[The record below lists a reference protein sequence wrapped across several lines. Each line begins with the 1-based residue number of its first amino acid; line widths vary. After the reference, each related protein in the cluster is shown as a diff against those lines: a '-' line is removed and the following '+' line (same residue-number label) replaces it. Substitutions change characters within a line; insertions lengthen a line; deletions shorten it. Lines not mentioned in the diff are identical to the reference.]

1 MNKIDQI
8 VNLIRKNFVM
18 DKGNNLINQQQILDE
33 DAALESII
41 SDLDDRKKLLEE
53 YAVYKKI
60 RKDKGSKQQ
69 IMLQK
74 IMLKVRHLEDAQRL
88 RKRKIVRLRIMGVA
102 ASVCICLGILLWQV
116 SVHQKSLDSK
126 GQIAEFSVLKPGKN
140 TATLK
145 IQGLEESIDLNSDQD
160 GIIVGDQIQY
170 RDGSEIAE
178 INSKLSDNP
187 LMELVTPNGGE
198 YQITLSDGTRITLN
212 AASKLTYPRA
222 FGDDQRIVELVGEAY
237 FEVAKDQHKPFIVKT
252 ATEDIA
258 VLGTHFNVNAYQGEP
273 RSYVSLIEG
282 SVQVRHAETSKILLP
297 GQQTVASE
305 GDMIVQKI
313 NVEEVLAWKNG
324 EFMFNNE
331 NLEDVMRK
339 LSRWYNI
346 EVIVSPE
353 LKHLAIWGSVSRYD
367 SFDKVLEII
376 EMTNEN
382 IKFRKEG
389 RRVYIMK

>member
-8 VNLIRKNFVM
+8 VNLIRKNLVM

-33 DAALESII
+33 DAALESLI

-60 RKDKGSKQQ
+60 RTKKGSKQQ

-74 IMLKVRHLEDAQRL
+74 IMLKVRHLEDAQKL
-88 RKRKIVRLRIMGVA
+88 RKRKIVRLRMIGVA
-102 ASVCICLGILLWQV
+102 ASVCICLGILFWQV
-116 SVHQKSLDSK
+116 GVHQKSLDGTGKIS
-126 GQIAEFSVLKPGKN
+126 EFSVLKPGKN
-140 TATLK
+140 TATLR
-145 IQGLEESIDLNSDQD
+145 IQGLDESIDLNSDQD
-160 GIIVGDQIQY
+160 GIVVGDQIRY
-170 RDGSEIAE
+170 KDGSEIAA
-178 INSKLSDNP
+178 INTKIEENP
-187 LMELVTPNGGE
+187 RMELVTPKGGE

-212 AASKLTYPRA
+212 AASRLTYPRT
-222 FGDDQRIVELVGEAY
+222 FGSDQRIVELVGEAY
-237 FEVAKDQHKPFIVKT
+237 FEVAKDENKPFIVKT
-252 ATEDIA
+252 ATEDIM
-258 VLGTHFNVNAYQGEP
+258 VLGTHFNVNAYQDET
-273 RSYVSLIEG
+273 RSFVSLIEG
-282 SVQVRHAETSKILLP
+282 RVQVSSPETSKILVP
-297 GQQTVASE
+297 GQQSVTSE
-305 GDMIVQKI
+305 GTMIVQKI

-331 NLEDVMRK
+331 SLEDVMHK

-376 EMTNEN
+376 EMTNES

>member
-8 VNLIRKNFVM
+8 VNLIRKNLVM

-33 DAALESII
+33 DAALESLI

-60 RKDKGSKQQ
+60 RTKKGSKQQ

-74 IMLKVRHLEDAQRL
+74 IMLKVRHLEDAQKL
-88 RKRKIVRLRIMGVA
+88 RKRKIVRLRMIGVA
-102 ASVCICLGILLWQV
+102 ASVCICLGILFWQV
-116 SVHQKSLDSK
+116 GVHQKSLDGTGKIS
-126 GQIAEFSVLKPGKN
+126 EFSVLKPGKN
-140 TATLK
+140 TATLR
-145 IQGLEESIDLNSDQD
+145 IQGLDESIDLNSDQD
-160 GIIVGDQIQY
+160 GIVVGDQIRY
-170 RDGSEIAE
+170 KDGSEIAA
-178 INSKLSDNP
+178 INTKIAENP
-187 LMELVTPNGGE
+187 RMELLTPKGGE

-212 AASKLTYPRA
+212 AASRLTYPRT
-222 FGDDQRIVELVGEAY
+222 FGSDQRIVELVGEAY
-237 FEVAKDQHKPFIVKT
+237 FEVAKDENKPFIVKT
-252 ATEDIA
+252 ATEDIM
-258 VLGTHFNVNAYQGEP
+258 VLGTHFNVNAYQDET
-273 RSYVSLIEG
+273 RSFVSLIEG
-282 SVQVRHAETSKILLP
+282 RVQVSSPETSKILVP
-297 GQQTVASE
+297 GQQSVTSE
-305 GDMIVQKI
+305 GTMIVQKI

-331 NLEDVMRK
+331 SLEDVMHK

-376 EMTNEN
+376 EMTNES

>member
-8 VNLIRKNFVM
+8 VNLIRKNLVM

-33 DAALESII
+33 DAALESLI

-60 RKDKGSKQQ
+60 RTKKGSKQQ

-74 IMLKVRHLEDAQRL
+74 IMLKVRHLEDAQKL
-88 RKRKIVRLRIMGVA
+88 RKRKIVRLRMIGVA
-102 ASVCICLGILLWQV
+102 ASVCICLGILFWQV
-116 SVHQKSLDSK
+116 GVHQKSLDGTGKIS
-126 GQIAEFSVLKPGKN
+126 EFSVLKPGKN
-140 TATLK
+140 TATLR
-145 IQGLEESIDLNSDQD
+145 IQGLDESIDLNSDQD
-160 GIIVGDQIQY
+160 GIVVGDQIRY
-170 RDGSEIAE
+170 KDGSEIAA
-178 INSKLSDNP
+178 INTKIAENP
-187 LMELVTPNGGE
+187 RMELVTPKGGE

-212 AASKLTYPRA
+212 AASRLTYPRT
-222 FGDDQRIVELVGEAY
+222 FGSDQRIVELVGEAY
-237 FEVAKDQHKPFIVKT
+237 FEVAKDENKPFIVKT
-252 ATEDIA
+252 ATEDIT
-258 VLGTHFNVNAYQGEP
+258 VLGTHFNVNAYQDET
-273 RSYVSLIEG
+273 RSFVSLIEG
-282 SVQVRHAETSKILLP
+282 RVQVSSPETSKILVP
-297 GQQTVASE
+297 GQQSVTSE
-305 GDMIVQKI
+305 GTMIVQKI

-331 NLEDVMRK
+331 SLEDVMHK

-376 EMTNEN
+376 EMTNES

>member
-8 VNLIRKNFVM
+8 VNLIRKNLVM

-33 DAALESII
+33 DAALESLI

-60 RKDKGSKQQ
+60 RTKKGSKQQ

-74 IMLKVRHLEDAQRL
+74 IILKVRHLEDAQKL
-88 RKRKIVRLRIMGVA
+88 RKRKIVRLRMIGVA
-102 ASVCICLGILLWQV
+102 ASVCICLGILFWQV
-116 SVHQKSLDSK
+116 GVHQKSLDGTGKIS
-126 GQIAEFSVLKPGKN
+126 EFSVLKPGKN
-140 TATLK
+140 TATLR
-145 IQGLEESIDLNSDQD
+145 IQGLDESIDLNSDQD
-160 GIIVGDQIQY
+160 GIVVGDQIRY
-170 RDGSEIAE
+170 KDGSEIAA
-178 INSKLSDNP
+178 INTKIAENP
-187 LMELVTPNGGE
+187 RMELLTPKGGE

-212 AASKLTYPRA
+212 AASRLTYPRT
-222 FGDDQRIVELVGEAY
+222 FGSDQRIVELVGEAY
-237 FEVAKDQHKPFIVKT
+237 FEVAKDENKPFIVKT
-252 ATEDIA
+252 ATEDIM
-258 VLGTHFNVNAYQGEP
+258 VLGTHFNVNAYQDET
-273 RSYVSLIEG
+273 RSFVSLIEG
-282 SVQVRHAETSKILLP
+282 RVQVSSPETSKILVP
-297 GQQTVASE
+297 GQQSVTSE
-305 GDMIVQKI
+305 GTMIVQKI

-331 NLEDVMRK
+331 SLEDVMHK

-376 EMTNEN
+376 EMTNES

>member
-8 VNLIRKNFVM
+8 VNLIRKNLVM

-33 DAALESII
+33 DAALESLI

-60 RKDKGSKQQ
+60 RTKKGSKQQ

-74 IMLKVRHLEDAQRL
+74 IMLKVRHLEDAQKL
-88 RKRKIVRLRIMGVA
+88 RKRKIVRLRMIGVA
-102 ASVCICLGILLWQV
+102 ASVCICLGILFWQV
-116 SVHQKSLDSK
+116 GVHQKSVDGTGKIS
-126 GQIAEFSVLKPGKN
+126 EFSVLKPGKN
-140 TATLK
+140 TATLR
-145 IQGLEESIDLNSDQD
+145 IQGLDESIDLNSDQD
-160 GIIVGDQIQY
+160 GIVVGDQIRY
-170 RDGSEIAE
+170 KDGSEIAA
-178 INSKLSDNP
+178 INTKIAENP
-187 LMELVTPNGGE
+187 RMELVTPKGGE

-212 AASKLTYPRA
+212 AASRLTYPRT
-222 FGDDQRIVELVGEAY
+222 FGSDQRIVELVGEAY
-237 FEVAKDQHKPFIVKT
+237 FEVAKDENKPFIVKT
-252 ATEDIA
+252 ATEDIT
-258 VLGTHFNVNAYQGEP
+258 VLGTHFNVNAYQDET
-273 RSYVSLIEG
+273 RSFVSLIEG
-282 SVQVRHAETSKILLP
+282 RVQVSSPETSKILVP
-297 GQQTVASE
+297 GQQSVTSE
-305 GDMIVQKI
+305 GTMIVQKI

-331 NLEDVMRK
+331 SLEDVMHK

-376 EMTNEN
+376 EMTNES